1 MKNLFIASFLAC
13 IVGTASAAARLV
25 ETRVQVSANEFQTY
39 YAVEITATGA
49 DIGLP
54 GGYFVGA
61 VRNNSQL
68 FYLAGGEWVSFSGG
82 LAEAIENFTAMSSVP
97 RYYHPLTGAAIG
109 KSVNGYYMWGNSYG
123 NGQLGVTR
131 AEICMKA
138 GSVLVDLYGGIGSL
152 TRENEKL
159 INTFHLTANP
169 KMSLSHLRAVYIRQ
183 DMAKNNK
190 IWNIGSFD
198 CGDVGN

>member
-1 MKNLFIASFLAC
+1 MKNLVIASLLAC
-13 IVGTASAAARLV
+13 VVGTASAGARLV
-25 ETRVQVSANEFQTY
+25 ETQVQVSADEVQTY

-49 DIGLP
+49 DVGLP

-68 FYLAGGEWVSFSGG
+68 FYLGGGGWVSFSGG

-109 KSVNGYYMWGNSYG
+109 KPVNGYYMWGNSYG
-123 NGQLGVTR
+123 NGQLGATR
-131 AEICMKA
+131 AEICIKA
-138 GSVLVDLYGGIGSL
+138 GHALVDLYGGIGAL
-152 TRENEKL
+152 TPTNENL
-159 INTFHLTANP
+159 INTFHATANP
-169 KMSLSHLRAVYIRQ
+169 KMSASHLLAVYIRQ

-198 CGDVGN
+198 CKERGN